1 MAASRSRRMG
11 SDVNLTAP
19 APGPVAR
26 QRMLPPPNAVTLT
39 WISPPWCWQSRCT
52 VTWRVPAANR
62 TRAVG
67 TVMEA
72 SWPYCSNT
80 RVECGSRGNAEAN
93 RCGFFTSAHELAHTA
108 ITASTEATEH
118 TCDSL
123 TLPPS
128 RALRPRGAYDAQP
141 TDQRETRKVARVLVV
156 VPAVALSVRCNGLAS
171 VSCPN
176 FRTSA

>member
-80 RVECGSRGNAEAN
+80 RVECGSRGYAEAN

-108 ITASTEATEH
+108 ITASTEVTEH
-118 TCDSL
+118 TRGSL

-128 RALRPRGAYDAQP
+128 RALCDPGEPMTPSQQINVKRGKSHVSLWQYRPSSSACVATDWRG
-141 TDQRETRKVARVLVV
+141 
-156 VPAVALSVRCNGLAS
+156 
-171 VSCPN
+171 
-176 FRTSA
+176 